1 MFKTKGK
8 SLRKLIDTSQNS
20 WYNMVTRL
28 RNLVTERGK
37 TKEESNPQ
45 AVKPLPNL
53 RKEVSIMTKKE
64 CFVALLTIAD
74 VQNNPEL
81 KSFVEKEIDT
91 LSKPRKMSAAQL
103 EKAQENEAI
112 REKIA
117 AVLSDGVERTLKE
130 IAKVDEEL
138 SVYSSQK
145 LSPIASSLVKMGR
158 AVKEVKKGKTY
169 FKAC

>member
-1 MFKTKGK
+1 
-8 SLRKLIDTSQNS
+8 
-20 WYNMVTRL
+20 
-28 RNLVTERGK
+28 
-37 TKEESNPQ
+37 
-45 AVKPLPNL
+45 
-53 RKEVSIMTKKE
+53 MTKKE
-64 CFVALLTIAD
+64 CFVALLAIAD

-81 KSFVEKEIDT
+81 KSFVE
-91 LSKPRKMSAAQL
+91 KPRKMSAAQL

>member
-1 MFKTKGK
+1 
-8 SLRKLIDTSQNS
+8 
-20 WYNMVTRL
+20 
-28 RNLVTERGK
+28 
-37 TKEESNPQ
+37 
-45 AVKPLPNL
+45 
-53 RKEVSIMTKKE
+53 MTKKE
-64 CFVALLTIAD
+64 CFVALLAIAD
-74 VQNNPEL
+74 VQNNLEL